1 MSGWIVGPALSL
13 AQLQATLDRLGV
25 APGPAAVLLY
35 TTPLPADADPLVV
48 EAGHQALLPL
58 ASPPGA
64 IVAGVLKLAPAAGST
79 PVVLA
84 GGVPRWGLLVAGDGV
99 PLARGDV
106 TNDTGTGAIRI
117 TGGTTAGG
125 ETSPTLYPGGL
136 VGLAETFLT

>member
-1 MSGWIVGPALSL
+1 MTWVISDALAL
-13 AQLQATLDRLGV
+13 AQLQATLGRLAA
-25 APGPAAVLLY
+25 APGPATVLIY
-35 TTPLPADADPLVV
+35 SSPMPPEADPLAV
-48 EAGHQALLPL
+48 EPDAQVTIPL

-64 IVAGVLKLAPAAGST
+64 ILAGVLKLAPAAGST

-106 TNDTGTGAIRI
+106 TNEAGTGAIRI

>member
-1 MSGWIVGPALSL
+1 MSGWDIAPALAL
-13 AQLQATLDRLGV
+13 AQLQATLDRLGA
-25 APGPAAVLLY
+25 APGPAAVLIY
-35 TTPLPADADPLVV
+35 TTPQPDAAAPLVI
-48 EAGHQALLPL
+48 EPDHQASLPL
-58 ASPPGA
+58 ASPPGG

>member
-1 MSGWIVGPALSL
+1 MTWVISDALAL
-13 AQLQATLDRLGV
+13 AQLYATLDRLAT
-25 APGPAAVLLY
+25 APGPATVLIY
-35 TTPLPADADPLVV
+35 ATAMPTDTEPLTIAPDAQVTI
-48 EAGHQALLPL
+48 PL

-64 IVAGVLKLAPAAGST
+64 ILAGVLKLAPAAGST

-106 TNDTGTGAIRI
+106 TNEAGTGAIRI
-117 TGGTTAGG
+117 TGGITAGG

>member
-1 MSGWIVGPALSL
+1 MTWVISDALAL
-13 AQLQATLDRLGV
+13 AQLYATLDRLAT
-25 APGPAAVLLY
+25 APGPATVLIY
-35 TTPLPADADPLVV
+35 TTTMPPDGDPLTIAPDAQVTI
-48 EAGHQALLPL
+48 PL

-106 TNDTGTGAIRI
+106 TNEAGTGAIRI
-117 TGGTTAGG
+117 TGGITAGG

>member
-1 MSGWIVGPALSL
+1 MTWVISDALAL
-13 AQLQATLDRLGV
+13 AQLQATLARLAM
-25 APGPAAVLLY
+25 APGPATVLIY
-35 TTPLPADADPLVV
+35 ATAMPADTDPLAIAPDAQVTI
-48 EAGHQALLPL
+48 PL
-58 ASPPGA
+58 AAVPGA
-64 IVAGVLKLAPAAGST
+64 IVAGVLKLAQQSGAAPMAVT
-79 PVVLA
+79 A
-84 GGVPRWGLLVAGDGV
+84 GIPRWGLLVAGDGV

>member
-1 MSGWIVGPALSL
+1 MTWVISDALAL
-13 AQLQATLDRLGV
+13 AQLYATLDRLAT
-25 APGPAAVLLY
+25 APGPATVLIY
-35 TTPLPADADPLVV
+35 ATAMPTDTEPLTIAPDAQVTI
-48 EAGHQALLPL
+48 PL

-64 IVAGVLKLAPAAGST
+64 ILAGVLKLAPAAGST

-106 TNDTGTGAIRI
+106 TTEAGTGAIRI
-117 TGGTTAGG
+117 TGGITAGG